1 MNYLNRSKSQL
12 HWSMESNKN
21 VLHRIYFS
29 QPAFFSQVCR
39 ICIWWT
45 YNIFLIRFEA
55 NVRYF
60 DHLHT
65 KANKRWNIKAH
76 GKFINEKFR
85 IWEKK
90 KWRKRIAYIASGK
103 SNIFQDA
110 DYRTLFSFIREKI
123 WILWYDFQFF
133 VIFFLPALFSFVL
146 FFSLTTFSI
155 YSSCSENI
163 FLHWE

>member
-110 DYRTLFSFIREKI
+110 ELQDFIFVESSENIDIMIWFWVLCYIFAAAPFS
-123 WILWYDFQFF
+123 L
-133 VIFFLPALFSFVL
+133 VLSL
-146 FFSLTTFSI
+146 FFSPTTFSI
-155 YSSCSENI
+155 YSSCIANSC
-163 FLHWE
+163 LQ